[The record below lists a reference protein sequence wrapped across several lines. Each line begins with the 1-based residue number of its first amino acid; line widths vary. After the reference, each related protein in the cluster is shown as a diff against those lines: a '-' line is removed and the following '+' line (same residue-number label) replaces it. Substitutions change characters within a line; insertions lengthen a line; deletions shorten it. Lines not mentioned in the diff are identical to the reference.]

1 MSEGLDGSDVQ
12 MSDTLAQSGSLPC
25 ALIFPSLLEWISKGN
40 EQDSA
45 KERNSCGSNFD
56 GCKNLIPS
64 GDRGKTHEAGE
75 KGRRVG
81 GGHVVGRLA

>member
-1 MSEGLDGSDVQ
+1 MLVIFHLQLGIPSKHNSTNYVD
-12 MSDTLAQSGSLPC
+12 
-25 ALIFPSLLEWISKGN
+25 FPSLLEWISKGN